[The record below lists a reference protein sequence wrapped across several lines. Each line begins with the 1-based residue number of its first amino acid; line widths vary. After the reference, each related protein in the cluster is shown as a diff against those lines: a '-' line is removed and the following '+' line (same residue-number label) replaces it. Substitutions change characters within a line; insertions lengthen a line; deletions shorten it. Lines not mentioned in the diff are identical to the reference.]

1 MTAPASLPAL
11 IAEGRRLIAEA
22 TPGLAVAC
30 YETEADGSEGRP
42 IVCLGQDH
50 SGPLMSSDSTQGL
63 VCLTTE
69 DRDRFVFAVNNLA
82 ALLDVAEAAAAMRT
96 LLKWLESD
104 NDRHF
109 VRDHACGVCVPDG
122 DSVVAGFLCGRHAYD
137 SALSRLRGVR
147 T

>member
-1 MTAPASLPAL
+1 MTAPASIPAL
-11 IAEGRRLIAEA
+11 IAEGRRLIAAA
-22 TPGLAVAC
+22 TKGLAVAC

-82 ALLDVAEAAAAMRT
+82 ALLDVAEAGDKVHDAMDAYRQAGGYHSYRALLDAHAA
-96 LLKWLESD
+96 L
-104 NDRHF
+104 
-109 VRDHACGVCVPDG
+109 
-122 DSVVAGFLCGRHAYD
+122 D
-137 SALSRLRGVR
+137 SALSKLRGVR
-147 T
+147 S